1 MTFAAPLEAKSIRFR
16 ARSFVAFTLTPEAP
30 ISDWLE
36 GLDHWIGNSPGYFS
50 GRPVVLDLNVLKP
63 AVEDIA
69 LLVAA
74 LWARGIRV
82 YAIEMEG
89 ASLGPD
95 LPPLLAG
102 AKEATAEGL
111 LGRAARKARA
121 EELEAAAAEAPARAE
136 PPGQNAVHAE
146 ALQASQHEMADPALA
161 RLEAVRIEPART
173 EAAKTE
179 AARTE
184 AARTEAVRTDAAGT
198 EAARAGR
205 GAVHMPLEPAA
216 GTLMIKAP
224 IRSGQSVFH
233 PHGDVIV
240 LGSVASGSE
249 IVAGGSIHVYGT
261 LRGRAIAG
269 SEGNISARIFCR
281 KNEAELLAVDG
292 WYTTAEEMEG
302 VSRGKAVQ
310 AFLEND
316 ALCVMPLG

>member
-121 EELEAAAAEAPARAE
+121 EELEAAAAEAPARVE
-136 PPGQNAVHAE
+136 PSGQNAVHAE
-146 ALQASQHEMADPALA
+146 ALQASQDEMADPALA

-173 EAAKTE
+173 AV
-179 AARTE
+179 ARTE
-184 AARTEAVRTDAAGT
+184 AATTDAAGT
-198 EAARAGR
+198 EAPRAGQ
-205 GAVHMPLEPAA
+205 GAVQMPCEPAA

-316 ALCVMPLG
+316 ALCVLPLG

>member
-1 MTFAAPLEAKSIRFR
+1 MTFAAPLQNKSIRFR

-30 ISDWLE
+30 IADWLE
-36 GLDHWIGNSPGYFS
+36 GLDHWIANSPGYFN
-50 GRPVVLDLNVLKP
+50 GRPVVLDLNILQP
-63 AVEDIA
+63 GPEEI
-69 LLVAA
+69 AA
-74 LWARGIRV
+74 LVGVLWSRGIRV
-82 YAIEMEG
+82 YAIELEG
-89 ASLGPD
+89 AELGPE

-111 LGRAARKARA
+111 LGRAARKAKA
-121 EELEAAAAEAPARAE
+121 EEITIEPVDELTRVAGEPA
-136 PPGQNAVHAE
+136 HADV
-146 ALQASQHEMADPALA
+146 LQAAGDEPVDLDLA
-161 RLEAVRIEPART
+161 RLEAVRMGSAQTGLIRTGSAQTGSART
-173 EAAKTE
+173 ESAQAEPT
-179 AARTE
+179 RS
-184 AARTEAVRTDAAGT
+184 GQ
-198 EAARAGR
+198 
-205 GAVHMPLEPAA
+205 GAEPPRHEPSA

-224 IRSGQSVFH
+224 IRSGQSIFH

-310 AFLEND
+310 AFLDND
-316 ALCVMPLG
+316 ALCVVPLG

>member
-1 MTFAAPLEAKSIRFR
+1 MTFAAPLHNKSIRFR

-30 ISDWLE
+30 IDDWLE
-36 GLDHWIGNSPGYFS
+36 GLDHWIGNSPGYFA
-50 GRPVVLDLNVLKP
+50 GRPVVLDLNTLKP
-63 AVEDIA
+63 GPEEI
-69 LLVAA
+69 AA
-74 LWARGIRV
+74 LVGTLARRGIRV
-82 YAIEMEG
+82 YAIELEG
-89 ASLGPD
+89 ADLGPD

-111 LGRAARKARA
+111 LGRAARKAKA
-121 EELEAAAAEAPARAE
+121 EEITVETAAVEDVQPGPQDELAKLDAENAEVAEATKA
-136 PPGQNAVHAE
+136 
-146 ALQASQHEMADPALA
+146 
-161 RLEAVRIEPART
+161 EPARSGQGT
-173 EAAKTE
+173 VEA
-179 AARTE
+179 R
-184 AARTEAVRTDAAGT
+184 
-198 EAARAGR
+198 
-205 GAVHMPLEPAA
+205 PEPSA

-269 SEGNISARIFCR
+269 SEGNVSARIFCR

-310 AFLEND
+310 AFLDND
-316 ALCVMPLG
+316 ALCVVPLG

>member
-1 MTFAAPLEAKSIRFR
+1 VTFAAPLQHKSIRFR

-30 ISDWLE
+30 IADWLE
-36 GLDHWIGNSPGYFS
+36 GLDHWIANSPGYFN
-50 GRPVVLDLNVLKP
+50 GRPVVLDLNVLQP
-63 AVEDIA
+63 GPEEIVA
-69 LLVAA
+69 LVGVLGS
-74 LWARGIRV
+74 RGIRV
-82 YAIEMEG
+82 YAIELEG
-89 ASLGPD
+89 AELGPE

-111 LGRAARKARA
+111 LGRAARKAKA
-121 EELEAAAAEAPARAE
+121 EEITVETGGAEQSGQMRPPQDELMKLDEAKPEAVTADPGRAVEAPRYE
-136 PPGQNAVHAE
+136 P
-146 ALQASQHEMADPALA
+146 S
-161 RLEAVRIEPART
+161 
-173 EAAKTE
+173 
-179 AARTE
+179 
-184 AARTEAVRTDAAGT
+184 
-198 EAARAGR
+198 
-205 GAVHMPLEPAA
+205 A

-310 AFLEND
+310 AFLDND
-316 ALCVMPLG
+316 ALCVVPLG

>member
-1 MTFAAPLEAKSIRFR
+1 MTFAAPLQNKSIRFR

-30 ISDWLE
+30 IADWLE
-36 GLDHWIGNSPGYFS
+36 GLDHWIANSPGYFA
-50 GRPVVLDLNVLKP
+50 GRPVVLDLNVLRP
-63 AVEDIA
+63 GPEEI
-69 LLVAA
+69 AA
-74 LWARGIRV
+74 LVGTLARRGIRV
-82 YAIEMEG
+82 YAIELEG
-89 ASLGPD
+89 AELGPD

-111 LGRAARKARA
+111 LGRAGRKARA
-121 EELEAAAAEAPARAE
+121 EELEAAAAEERAE
-136 PPGQNAVHAE
+136 IVEE
-146 ALQASQHEMADPALA
+146 ALTVEVFQDERADAFQGDMSGDEPVDPELA
-161 RLEAVRIEPART
+161 RLEAVRIAPAQT
-173 EAAKTE
+173 EARQSKSTTAGQG
-179 AARTE
+179 AAE
-184 AARTEAVRTDAAGT
+184 IMA
-198 EAARAGR
+198 
-205 GAVHMPLEPAA
+205 AA

-261 LRGRAIAG
+261 LRGRAVAG
-269 SEGNISARIFCR
+269 SEGNIAARIFCR
-281 KNEAELLAVDG
+281 KNEAELLAIDG

-316 ALCVMPLG
+316 ALCVLPLG